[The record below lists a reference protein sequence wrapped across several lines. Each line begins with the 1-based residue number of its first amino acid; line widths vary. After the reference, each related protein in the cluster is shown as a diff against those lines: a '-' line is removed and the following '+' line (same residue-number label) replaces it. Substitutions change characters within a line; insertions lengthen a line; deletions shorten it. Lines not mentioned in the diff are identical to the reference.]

1 MNRRGF
7 SLVEL
12 MIVVVMMG
20 LMTAIGYP
28 KLKNQLAR
36 SDVRAGAA
44 RVAAVYA
51 QGRANAIQTGRTTT
65 LRTAGNRV
73 WLTTAVAGVLDTV
86 GTVQHLDSM
95 YKATLTAAVDTVA
108 IDPRGIVIG
117 LAADDTLTVARDG
130 YSRHVIIGRFGRIDT
145 P

>member
-1 MNRRGF
+1 VNRRGF

-20 LMTAIGYP
+20 IMTGIGYP
-28 KLKNQLAR
+28 RLRDQLAR
-36 SDVRAGAA
+36 ADLRAAAA

-65 LRTAGNRV
+65 LNATGNRV
-73 WLTTAVAGVLDTV
+73 WLTTVVAGVLDTV

-95 YKATLTAAVDTVA
+95 YKSTLTAGVATVD
-108 IDPRGIVIG
+108 IDPRGIVNIG
-117 LAADDTLTVARDG
+117 ADDTLTVARG
-130 YSRHVIIGRFGRIDT
+130 SYSKLVIIGRYGRIET